1 MHTVPNQGVP
11 GVFGTGPG
19 NSFQMENTMFVKSWD
34 KFDIAASKE
43 GAAILSALNPKR
55 PQHRAL
61 AKRKVVR
68 GSKGANSRKPLIRC
82 P

>member
-1 MHTVPNQGVP
+1 
-11 GVFGTGPG
+11 
-19 NSFQMENTMFVKSWD
+19 MFVKSWD
-34 KFDIAASKE
+34 KYDIAASKE

-68 GSKGANSRKPLIRC
+68 GTKGANSRKPLIRC